1 MALTVNVYKYDVL
14 LLYDFLD
21 EIFWNVQN
29 IFHVKSKY
37 IEIQQIFLFLRM
49 EVLMYFDLH
58 HIALK
63 IIK

>member
-1 MALTVNVYKYDVL
+1 MCYY
-14 LLYDFLD
+14 YMIFLD
-21 EIFWNVQN
+21 EIFLNVQN
-29 IFHVKSKY
+29 LFHVKSKY

-63 IIK
+63 IIKWKEFQFGL